1 MYINRRNQP
10 KNPMKSINHA
20 AVWVCVILLT
30 GLGFLWYET
39 LFGELWMEMSGLSL
53 ADIEANPPG
62 AGVWIT
68 NFMATVVPLYVLAWL
83 LHNMNVES
91 GMGGAGIGLL
101 ISFSFVFLTIM
112 TGNMFAMK
120 PYALSWITGG
130 YGMVAMTLSGFILGV
145 WRKKGAT
152 T

>member
-68 NFMATVVPLYVLAWL
+68 NFIATVVPLYVLAWL

-130 YGMVAMTLSGFILGV
+130 YGMVAMALSGFILGV

>member
-68 NFMATVVPLYVLAWL
+68 NFIAPVVPLYVLAWL

-130 YGMVAMTLSGFILGV
+130 YGMVAMALSGFILGV

>member
-68 NFMATVVPLYVLAWL
+68 NFIATVVPLYVLA
-83 LHNMNVES
+83 
-91 GMGGAGIGLL
+91 
-101 ISFSFVFLTIM
+101 
-112 TGNMFAMK
+112 
-120 PYALSWITGG
+120 
-130 YGMVAMTLSGFILGV
+130 
-145 WRKKGAT
+145 
-152 T
+152 

>member
-68 NFMATVVPLYVLAWL
+68 NFIATVVPLYVLAWL

>member
-1 MYINRRNQP
+1 
-10 KNPMKSINHA
+10 MKSINHA

-68 NFMATVVPLYVLAWL
+68 NFIATVVPLYVLAWL

>member
-1 MYINRRNQP
+1 M
-10 KNPMKSINHA
+10 KNINHA

-68 NFMATVVPLYVLAWL
+68 NFIATVVPLYVLAWL

-120 PYALSWITGG
+120 TYALSWITGG

-145 WRKKGAT
+145 WRKKGT
-152 T
+152 TA